1 MCRASCRTADGEN
14 MAEEKKQMAVK
25 FPVELAEEIDALV
38 GPRKRN
44 AFIAQ
49 AAEQEL
55 RRRKQAAF
63 RSEQFEVHDPS
74 GRIWVN

>member
-1 MCRASCRTADGEN
+1 
-14 MAEEKKQMAVK
+14 MAEEKKQIAVK
-25 FPVELAEEIDALV
+25 FPNELAEEIDALV

-44 AFIAQ
+44 TFIAQ

-63 RSEQFEVHDPS
+63 TAEQFEVHEPS
-74 GRIWVN
+74 GRIWLN